1 MTDITRKKIF
11 LAVQDIR
18 TLAARTRPDCEGS
31 LECTECPA
39 RIETGDRFDFE
50 CLFSL
55 CETMQE
61 RGWRKKGNVSSQD
74 RSPARPSHRRGTFK
88 RRPAPMRDPIMRG
101 RHPMGFRTSGDA
113 LLPGSER

>member
-31 LECTECPA
+31 LECTDCPA

-61 RGWRKKGNVSSQD
+61 RGWRKKGRRVISRQIT
-74 RSPARPSHRRGTFK
+74 RPSTPSRG
-88 RRPAPMRDPIMRG
+88 
-101 RHPMGFRTSGDA
+101 H
-113 LLPGSER
+113 L